1 MGFMLG
7 NLSVEDMQRR
17 SGVEFPPELVEYMEG
32 RHQSEAEDIKA
43 GKWHC
48 FDAPFALVCGD
59 IETATEIHE
68 RLKPLSKDFRQQMQ
82 ISVHRNV
89 R

>member
-1 MGFMLG
+1 MSFMLG
-7 NLSVEDMQRR
+7 NLSVDQMQRR
-17 SGVEFPPELVEYMEG
+17 SGVKFPPELIEYMNG
-32 RHQSEAEDIKA
+32 RHQADAENIKA

-48 FDAPFALVCGD
+48 FDAPFTLVCGD

-68 RLKPLSKDFRQQMQ
+68 RLKPLSKDFKQQMQ
-82 ISVHRNV
+82 ISVQRNV